1 MVGNVAM
8 IIDNIKEIYV
18 VMFEKIIQL
27 KKDDKI
33 TTDEMYYLIN
43 RYSKYCTDDTNNATT
58 EYLTG
63 IKAEYHSKAVTYY
76 MKRVIK

>member
-1 MVGNVAM
+1 MLGTVSM

-27 KKDDKI
+27 KKDGKI

-43 RYSKYCTDDTNNATT
+43 RYSKYCTDDTNNATA

-63 IKAEYHSKAVTYY
+63 IKAEYHSKTVEDYI
-76 MKRVIK
+76 KGVIK

>member
-1 MVGNVAM
+1 MLGAVTM

-33 TTDEMYYLIN
+33 TTNEMYYLIN
-43 RYSKYCTDDTNNATT
+43 RYSKYCTDDTNNATI

-63 IKAEYHSKAVTYY
+63 VKAEYHSKAVADY
-76 MKRVIK
+76 MKG